1 MFNVLIV
8 DDEPMI
14 REGLKTLINWE
25 EYGFQIIALARNGKE
40 GYEEYCRCKP
50 DLMIVDIRMP
60 EMDGISLIELIRAED
75 TGISFIVLSGYSD
88 FDYAKRAIKAKTA
101 GYLLKPIDE
110 EELIQ
115 YLIDMRQNLEK
126 RKQWS
131 SLLQAEY
138 CHERA
143 EFLASICMNDS
154 TEIANI
160 QETLH
165 RFELDDHGCQI
176 LLVQCYENGQ
186 GRMKSELVSFFEDCK
201 KGFVFMVN
209 GYAAVY
215 LRSDYSFI
223 FGTDTIKQEL
233 MKQIAPYCKS
243 IALGEYMPS
252 VYGIKESYQS
262 ALTLIK
268 HQFYFEKGEILTK
281 RHRKELES
289 VHGMIKDELVLEE
302 YLNRLYYA
310 IDVANTDTCKT
321 IIDEL
326 GRGMISRDF
335 SEQQIKKQF
344 IYIYTHTMNKL
355 MQLNSSLEL
364 DSRMVNDSATE
375 IYKIETLPDLM
386 AYIFEQFQS
395 IIKKID
401 NGLTGTQMKKMIDL
415 IHKNYNQ
422 NLRLESLAVVFN
434 YNSAY
439 LGKLFKNY
447 TGEYFN
453 TYLDK
458 VRIEN
463 GKILLQKGLKVY
475 EVAKKIG
482 YADVDYFHRKF
493 KKYEGVSPSAYRN
506 HTG

>member
-25 EYGFQIIALARNGKE
+25 EYGFRIIALARNGKE

-75 TGISFIVLSGYSD
+75 NDISFIVLSGYSD
-88 FDYAKRAIKAKTA
+88 FAYAKRAIKAKTA

-115 YLIDMRQNLEK
+115 YLIDLRQNIEE

-131 SLLQAEY
+131 SLIQAEY
-138 CHERA
+138 CHERD
-143 EFLASICMNDS
+143 EFLASLCLNDFK
-154 TEIANI
+154 EMANV
-160 QETLH
+160 QENLH
-165 RFELDDHGCQI
+165 KFELEDSGCQI
-176 LLVQCYENGQ
+176 LLIQCYENGQ
-186 GRMKSELVSFFEDCK
+186 KKIKSELVSFFEDCK
-201 KGFVFMVN
+201 KGVVFTIN

-223 FGTDTIKQEL
+223 SRTDMIKQKL
-233 MKQIAPYCKS
+233 MKQIHPFCKS
-243 IALGEYMPS
+243 IALGEFMPS
-252 VYGIKESYQS
+252 VYGIQASYQT

-268 HQFYFEKGEILTK
+268 HQFYFEKGQILTK
-281 RHRKELES
+281 SHRKELDS
-289 VHGMIKDELVLEE
+289 AHGILKEELLLDE

-310 IDVANTDTCKT
+310 IDVVNIDTCRT
-321 IIDEL
+321 VIDEL
-326 GRGMISRDF
+326 GREMMHRDF

-355 MQLNSSLEL
+355 LQLNSSIGL
-364 DSRMVNDSATE
+364 DSMKVNDCATD
-375 IYKIETLPDLM
+375 IYKIETMSDLIE
-386 AYIFEQFQS
+386 YIFQQFES
-395 IIKKID
+395 IIKRID

-422 NLRLESLAVVFN
+422 NLRLESLAGVFN

-475 EVAKKIG
+475 EVAEKIG

-493 KKYEGVSPSAYRN
+493 KKYEGISPSAYRN